1 MPRRSIAKRVGVP
14 LSTVQREVQ
23 QLEQGGL
30 VASER
35 VGNTRLAY
43 ANEESPYFEELESI
57 VLKAFGPT
65 TLLAQLL
72 RDIPGIEKAH
82 IYGSWARRYLGED
95 VGSPRDVDVLVIG
108 DPDTNSVYAA
118 ARRAERELNMEV
130 NPLIISLTEW
140 ANPRGVIKRIKSGP
154 RVALELASGG

>member
-1 MPRRSIAKRVGVP
+1 M
-14 LSTVQREVQ
+14 
-23 QLEQGGL
+23 
-30 VASER
+30 
-35 VGNTRLAY
+35 
-43 ANEESPYFEELESI
+43 
-57 VLKAFGPT
+57 
-65 TLLAQLL
+65 
-72 RDIPGIEKAH
+72 
-82 IYGSWARRYLGED
+82 
-95 VGSPRDVDVLVIG
+95 DVLVIG

>member
-82 IYGSWARRYLGED
+82 IYGS
-95 VGSPRDVDVLVIG
+95 
-108 DPDTNSVYAA
+108 
-118 ARRAERELNMEV
+118 
-130 NPLIISLTEW
+130 
-140 ANPRGVIKRIKSGP
+140 
-154 RVALELASGG
+154 